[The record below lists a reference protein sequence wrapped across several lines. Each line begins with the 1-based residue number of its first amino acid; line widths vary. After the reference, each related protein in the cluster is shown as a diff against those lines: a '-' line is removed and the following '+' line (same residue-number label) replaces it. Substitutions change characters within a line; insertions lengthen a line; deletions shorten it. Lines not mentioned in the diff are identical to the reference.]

1 MSQKTIQHSIVRSPK
16 TLTIASGV
24 ITVTDDY
31 HLVAGE
37 GAANDDLVTINGGAQ
52 GARLLLRASSDSV
65 TITVKHGSGNIKCH
79 GSTDIALAEDDDFVM
94 LVHNGTSWA
103 ASPFKVEVDPSL
115 GKAELRTAT
124 LAFADSVLLGFGNTA
139 ATPDITV
146 TWDATRLVVAQ
157 ATANSEIRW
166 GVDGAGIDQMWYGD
180 TASQS
185 LTWDQSA
192 DALVMTAA
200 VSISGQGSTVVP
212 VIPIAAQQALSGAGA
227 INITSYY
234 TAWTTTGAD
243 AGTLANGAQ
252 KGQLKKIQLIVDGGD
267 GTLTPTSLSGG
278 TTITFADVGDYALLC
293 WNGTA
298 WVAIELGNA
307 ADGATA
313 PVLA

>member
-1 MSQKTIQHSIVRSPK
+1 VDNLGFAYRKLALLISDDESDDGSAP
-16 TLTIASGV
+16 TLTAGSAAPTASENAGSAYFRTSNGFWYRR
-24 ITVTDDY
+24 IGGAWETV
-31 HLVAGE
+31 L
-37 GAANDDLVTINGGAQ
+37 GAAGTLTANTISELTSAAGVTIDG
-52 GARLLLRASSDSV
+52 LLLKDGYV
-65 TITVKHGSGNIKCH
+65 
-79 GSTDIALAEDDDFVM
+79 
-94 LVHNGTSWA
+94 A
-103 ASPFKVEVDPSL
+103 A
-115 GKAELRTAT
+115 
-124 LAFADSVLLGFGNTA
+124 ADNQGLKLGNTA
-139 ATPDITV
+139 AAPDITIA
-146 TWDATRLVVAQ
+146 WDGTRLNVTQ
-157 ATANSEIRW
+157 GTANSEIRW
-166 GVDGAGIDQMWYGD
+166 GVDGAGIDQKWYTD

-185 LTWDQSA
+185 FTLDQSA

-200 VSISGQGSTVVP
+200 VSITGQGSTVVP

-234 TAWTTTGAD
+234 TAWTTTAAN

-278 TTITFADVGDYALLC
+278 TTITFADAGDFAILC

-298 WVAIELGNA
+298 WVAIELGND